1 MGDTK
6 GMNNVTVQSNVCP
19 MECLTAGMAKHKWV
33 DTATLRVNPWEQK
46 GENTQGN
53 IGTIRKDTLQWQH
66 ERRYKRVC
74 PNKGA
79 GGVDDVTIEK
89 LVDYIREHW
98 SCIKEQI
105 RYREY
110 KPQPVKRGELPK
122 PNEDVRKLG
131 IPTVMDRVI
140 QQGIVRVISQM
151 CEPMFS
157 DCSYGFRPNRSC
169 EMVIR
174 QLLVY
179 LNEGYEPCS
188 RHHQWWWHGISYP
201 QIPESRSHDI
211 AGLWGNKTR
220 HTARRKSF
228 TAIVEHYVEWIGQRT
243 GSKRTSLHE
252 IFKVNREKSHTVSV
266 FAIRNFKYLGFC
278 YGKNGKGIYVRVHG
292 KSWKKAK
299 DKLRIGCFP
308 KVRVN
313 GLSRFKLQPER
324 YD

>member
-131 IPTVMDRVI
+131 IPTVMDRVCVNRCFRI
-140 QQGIVRVISQM
+140 VVMASDRTEVVKWLSGNYLSIWMRVMSLVHDIINDGDTEFLIRKYLRAGVMTSQGYEETRLGTLQGGNLSLLLSNIMLNELDKELEARGLHFTRYLKWI
-151 CEPMFS
+151 E
-157 DCSYGFRPNRSC
+157 RK
-169 EMVIR
+169 VIR
-174 QLLVY
+174 SVCLR
-179 LNEGYEPCS
+179 YEILS
-188 RHHQWWWHGISYP
+188 TLASVMGRTEKESMFVSMESHG
-201 QIPESRSHDI
+201 R
-211 AGLWGNKTR
+211 
-220 HTARRKSF
+220 
-228 TAIVEHYVEWIGQRT
+228 
-243 GSKRTSLHE
+243 
-252 IFKVNREKSHTVSV
+252 
-266 FAIRNFKYLGFC
+266 
-278 YGKNGKGIYVRVHG
+278 
-292 KSWKKAK
+292 
-299 DKLRIGCFP
+299 KLRISC
-308 KVRVN
+308 
-313 GLSRFKLQPER
+313 E
-324 YD
+324 